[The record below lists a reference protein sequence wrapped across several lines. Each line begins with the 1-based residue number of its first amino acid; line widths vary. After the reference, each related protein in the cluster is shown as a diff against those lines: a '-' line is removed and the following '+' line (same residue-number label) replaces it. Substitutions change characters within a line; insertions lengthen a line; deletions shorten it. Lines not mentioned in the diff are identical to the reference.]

1 MQCKHLEVS
10 EFGTYSVDL
19 NGIVQVV
26 SLQKCN
32 SCGKFITFDGVEV
45 PANRILS
52 AESPVRKR
60 MRTVSALLD
69 AEMYDRLVHLA
80 RSETGEEN
88 ISKIM
93 NEVVALGLKHY
104 KQHLTTQRHR

>member
-1 MQCKHLEVS
+1 MGCNHLEVS

-19 NGIVQVV
+19 SGIVQIVT
-26 SLQKCN
+26 LQRCN
-32 SCGKFITFDGVEV
+32 SCGKYITFDGVEV

-52 AESPVRKR
+52 TETPARKR
-60 MRTVSALLD
+60 MRTVTALLD

-80 RSETGEEN
+80 RSETGEDN

-93 NEVVALGLKHY
+93 NEVVALGLKYY
-104 KQHLTTQRHR
+104 KQHLT